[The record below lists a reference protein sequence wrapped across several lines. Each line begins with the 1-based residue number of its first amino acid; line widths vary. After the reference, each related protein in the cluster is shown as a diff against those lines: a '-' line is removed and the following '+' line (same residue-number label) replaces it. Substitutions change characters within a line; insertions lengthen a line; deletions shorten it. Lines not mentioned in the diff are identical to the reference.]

1 MMADDAWE
9 DNDELPSL
17 VAVMAFLQMLI
28 ATKAMPGIGSN
39 GRGSI
44 TAFYRD
50 GDIKHTID
58 FLPSGDFSYHPQ
70 KGDSH
75 EDRPWRLSDQHQTL
89 LRLMLEEPTPKV
101 SAAFKEQLAA
111 YVKGDS
117 HE

>member
-1 MMADDAWE
+1 MSADYNQRAAKRGHIREMWSRRPLAGWVKSAANKVLSRRLE
-9 DNDELPSL
+9 RKR
-17 VAVMAFLQMLI
+17 LQRETL
-28 ATKAMPGIGSN
+28 A
-39 GRGSI
+39 
-44 TAFYRD
+44 
-50 GDIKHTID
+50 
-58 FLPSGDFSYHPQ
+58 L

>member
-1 MMADDAWE
+1 MSDREKRLEEIKRIISDHSSQLPEGRAERLIVQFANMMADDVWE

-17 VAVMAFLQMLI
+17 DALSAFLLWLMRGDVS
-28 ATKAMPGIGSN
+28 PGIGSN

-58 FLPSGDFSYHPQ
+58 FLPSGKMAINRYLAQ

-75 EDRPWRLSDQHQTL
+75 E
-89 LRLMLEEPTPKV
+89 
-101 SAAFKEQLAA
+101 
-111 YVKGDS
+111 
-117 HE
+117 